1 MKRMERM
8 LVGAAVIAALV
19 VGGLWIAW
27 PKTGSSDAIVNMAKS
42 GASETEMLK
51 SAAESKPYRLDAN
64 DVIKLK
70 TAGVPSSVIV
80 EMLHNSKS
88 SVVAG
93 K

>member
-1 MKRMERM
+1 MKRI
-8 LVGAAVIAALV
+8 LIGAVVLGALIA
-19 VGGLWIAW
+19 GGVLIAW
-27 PKTGSSDAIVNMAKS
+27 PKSGSSDTIVNMAKQ

-51 SAAESKPYRLDAN
+51 TAAESKPYRLSAS

-80 EMLHNSKS
+80 EMLHNTSKG